1 MRYFILLMLF
11 LIGYLLIH
19 LYYSF
24 CQHLDLWAKV
34 AVMGAL
40 VVIVL
45 LCFAMHPAEWMFGL
59 RLPES
64 VKFTLNFAIA
74 FFMTLAFFYMFA
86 DVLKLMHLYPGVWK
100 THEAVDGFILAG
112 LAALICIGGYFNN
125 MRPTEMNYEI
135 VSPKVESETLIAVI
149 SDIHIGSENMSPE
162 KLGKAV
168 QMINKRQPDLVV
180 IAGDMFDGR
189 TPAPAFIKGGY
200 GDILSG
206 IKSKNGVYA
215 ITGNHEFYTTN
226 LDEEL
231 DLIRKAGV
239 KILRDERVFI
249 KPMNAY
255 LIGCDD
261 AAKSFRAGEKIL
273 PLKAIMP
280 TGEGLKIVAAHN
292 PDTIGESV
300 ANGADVQISGHTHN
314 GQLFP
319 INFVLKLMF
328 ATPWGLKKVGDTMLF
343 VSSGLGMWGP
353 PVRTSSVSEVAFITL
368 KPSSSRQ

>member
-1 MRYFILLMLF
+1 M
-11 LIGYLLIH
+11 
-19 LYYSF
+19 
-24 CQHLDLWAKV
+24 
-34 AVMGAL
+34 
-40 VVIVL
+40 
-45 LCFAMHPAEWMFGL
+45 
-59 RLPES
+59 
-64 VKFTLNFAIA
+64 
-74 FFMTLAFFYMFA
+74 
-86 DVLKLMHLYPGVWK
+86 
-100 THEAVDGFILAG
+100 
-112 LAALICIGGYFNN
+112 
-125 MRPTEMNYEI
+125 
-135 VSPKVESETLIAVI
+135 
-149 SDIHIGSENMSPE
+149 
-162 KLGKAV
+162 
-168 QMINKRQPDLVV
+168 
-180 IAGDMFDGR
+180 
-189 TPAPAFIKGGY
+189 
-200 GDILSG
+200 
-206 IKSKNGVYA
+206 
-215 ITGNHEFYTTN
+215 
-226 LDEEL
+226 
-231 DLIRKAGV
+231 
-239 KILRDERVFI
+239 RDESVFI

-255 LIGCDD
+255 LIGRDD